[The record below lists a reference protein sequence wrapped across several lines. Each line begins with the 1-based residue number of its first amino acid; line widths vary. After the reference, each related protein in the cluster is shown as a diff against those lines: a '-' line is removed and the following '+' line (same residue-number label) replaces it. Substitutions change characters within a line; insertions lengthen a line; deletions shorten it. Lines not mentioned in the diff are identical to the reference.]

1 MKNLLSN
8 DDKKVKSALDRADK
22 SGTIEWVE
30 PLLEAF
36 SLRQDDSLK
45 ERMRELLSSV
55 KLSAAEGVFLDTL
68 NNQEKKDI
76 HADVL
81 GFIWSAGFVPAES
94 IDLIVRCA
102 TSGDYRAAIEGLTLV
117 EQCDLVENEQ
127 ILLESILTIR
137 NALDCKEKSEV
148 HSLYKPMLEALINLE
163 RNQ

>member
-36 SLRQDDSLK
+36 SLRKDDSLK

-68 NNQEKKDI
+68 NNQDKKDI

-81 GFIWSAGFVPAES
+81 GFIWSAGFVPEES

-117 EQCDLVENEQ
+117 EQFDLVENEQ
-127 ILLESILTIR
+127 ILLEAILTIR
-137 NALDCKEKSEV
+137 NALDSKEKSEV